1 MRYSIDKIDENIVLV
16 QDIETGEKQE
26 LEKSILPSEI
36 KEGDI
41 LIKEEKYIIDKEFT
55 EKRKQDI
62 NDRFNSLIQ

>member
-1 MRYSIDKIDENIVLV
+1 MRYSIDKIDENTVLI

-26 LEKSILPSEI
+26 LERSILPSEI

-55 EKRKQDI
+55 EKRKKDI